1 MNVVPNS
8 LPRAVDPALLSD
20 DPLAFLADAR
30 ERYGDAVVIR
40 EGAPLF
46 SPGPLCPGVVA
57 LFGSSHHRQV
67 LTDTRR
73 FVSPESIARALA
85 LPGAIVNLNRSLHSM
100 NGRAHQAH
108 KASLAAAITP
118 ALLTVQHDGV
128 VAAIHAFADHWR
140 EAESIPVFAGMR
152 RLVSEIGAIVLFG
165 AADPSRREIQ
175 AALDLYFDARR
186 LVSSGGSTE
195 AAVEAGTRLDS
206 VLSAAIAAAAG
217 GNALAARLAR
227 ELGDEAARAHLNVL
241 FMSIA
246 EPVTVSLTWLLLILS
261 QRPAL
266 RDLLRAAGDG
276 RDFGEAPHPAMERT
290 ILECLRLLSPNALM
304 VRVTSRA
311 VDCAGA
317 RLPPGCE
324 IVLAPFLSHRD
335 PAIFRR
341 PKLFRPIRWAR
352 KPPPPFEY
360 LPFGAG
366 VHACIGRKLALAM
379 VATIAGELLA
389 RVDPVLT
396 QEQSVDWRIDI
407 TFRPRFDVDMTA
419 LNPIGHSGHA
429 FTPWYGPVAEMI
441 QFQDDDA

>member
-1 MNVVPNS
+1 MAVIPNS

-30 ERYGDAVVIR
+30 ERCGDAVVIR

-57 LFGSSHHRQV
+57 LFGSGHHRQI
-67 LTDTRR
+67 LSDTRR

-85 LPGAIVNLNRSLHSM
+85 LPGPIVNLNRSLHSM
-100 NGRAHQAH
+100 SGRAHRAH
-108 KASLAAAITP
+108 RTFLATAVTP
-118 ALLTVQHDGV
+118 ALLAGQEEGV
-128 VAAIHAFADHWR
+128 VAAIHAFADRWR
-140 EAESIPVFAGMR
+140 EAGSIRIFAEVR
-152 RLVSEIGAIVLFG
+152 RLVSEVGAIVLFG
-165 AADPSRREIQ
+165 AANASLRDIQ
-175 AALDLYFDARR
+175 AALDRYFDVRR

-195 AAVEAGTRLDS
+195 AAVEAGNRLDA
-206 VLSAAIAAAAG
+206 VLAAAIAAAAG
-217 GNALAARLAR
+217 GDALAARLAK
-227 ELGDEAARAHLNVL
+227 ELGDEPARAHLNVL

-276 RDFGEAPHPAMERT
+276 RDFAAPPAAMERT

-304 VRVTSRA
+304 VRVTSQA
-311 VDCAGA
+311 VDWAGA

-335 PAIFRR
+335 PAIFPR
-341 PKLFRPIRWAR
+341 PTLFRPTRWAE

-389 RVDPVLT
+389 KLDLVLT
-396 QEQSVDWRIDI
+396 KEQIVDWRIDI

-419 LNPIGHSGHA
+419 LHPIRQSRRA
-429 FTPWYGPVAEMI
+429 FTPWSGPVAEMI
-441 QFQDDDA
+441 QFGDDEA